1 MNPLQQMELA
11 RIDHQERLQQSQR
24 HQAAN
29 QFEQT
34 LQWSLPLFSQR
45 KQAADIQHPVPLLRL
60 GQTHAQAAATAGSA
74 TWLSVL
80 NW

>member
-45 KQAADIQHPVPLLRL
+45 KQAAANNAKPASIWCDTVIVR
-60 GQTHAQAAATAGSA
+60 
-74 TWLSVL
+74 
-80 NW
+80 